1 MRLGIFGGTFNPIHW
16 GHLVLA
22 ESAREQLRLDR
33 VLFVPAHRPPHKP
46 AQGLLPGPVRLK
58 LVQLAMTDNPAFVA
72 SDIELQRGGVSYS
85 IDTVRMLKRELP
97 TAKLFL
103 LIGAD
108 MLAVRW
114 RAWDGLKRLCTIAVV
129 QRPGAT
135 PIRREPGLKWLT
147 MPQID
152 ISSSEV
158 RRRLASGRSIR
169 YLVPPAVERYL
180 HQHHRYQRIHP

>member
-33 VLFVPAHRPPHKP
+33 VLFVPAHQPPHKHV
-46 AQGLLPGPVRLK
+46 AGLLPGTVRFK
-58 LVQLAMTDNPAFVA
+58 LVQLAIKDNPTFVA
-72 SDIELQRGGVSYS
+72 SEIELQRGGVSYS
-85 IDTVRMLKRELP
+85 IETVRILRRELS

-103 LIGAD
+103 LVGVD

-114 RAWDGLKRLCTIAVV
+114 FAWEELKRLCTIAVV
-129 QRPGAT
+129 QRPGT
-135 PIRREPGLKWLT
+135 TLRRRETGLTQLR

-158 RRRLASGRSIR
+158 RARLRSGRSIR
-169 YLVPPAVERYL
+169 YLVPPSVERYL
-180 HQHHRYQRIHP
+180 HQHHLYSRAHV